1 VCNFVT
7 VLVITTFIR
16 YLMYR
21 SNDKISSSFYGA
33 SVSLNVLY
41 TQENVVA
48 VTLQFLND
56 AFLISKKK

>member
-1 VCNFVT
+1 
-7 VLVITTFIR
+7 
-16 YLMYR
+16 MYR